1 MNKMRLL
8 SILLIMT
15 ILLTNGCWDRRE
27 LESLGIIQVLGLDL
41 ESGQKNEVTVTT
53 MIAIPSELGGGQAG
67 GGGGG
72 EGDGP
77 GVLIVSMKAPS
88 IYEAF
93 NRINTLINRE
103 VSLLQNQ
110 VLIIGEELAKNGA
123 AKWIDNLIRF
133 REMRRTMLVSVCK
146 GRAADIMKVQPKLE
160 KKPSE
165 YFTDL
170 AAISRRT
177 GMFPLVT
184 LNDFLK
190 RYEAYAH
197 ENYLPF
203 MDKYFIDKGG
213 EKPSAKKQ
221 TEDGK
226 KGGNNGESKSG
237 QDQQSQW
244 GEAQKIEHVRFI
256 GSAIFKKDRMVG
268 NFDIYETQILLLLNN
283 EFKEALLT
291 IEDPLRKDYNIIF
304 RLLSTAPVQIHY
316 RPQNGVDNFKVK
328 LRLEADLVSIQSGID
343 YTKPKLEAFL
353 GRVIARELKNRVV
366 KAIKKAQQE
375 FNSDVFGF
383 GEKVRS
389 TFITSSEYENYRW
402 PDKFQHS
409 RIDVQVKVDLRRV
422 GVQFQ
427 PPENR

>member
-15 ILLTNGCWDRRE
+15 ILLTSGCWDRRE
-27 LESLGIIQVLGLDL
+27 LENLGIVQALGLDL
-41 ESGQKNEVTVTT
+41 ESGHNDEVTVTT
-53 MIAIPSELGGGQAG
+53 MIAIPSELGGGQTG

-72 EGDGP
+72 GGDKP
-77 GVLIVSMKAPS
+77 GVLMVSMKAPS

-133 REMRRTMLVSVCK
+133 REMRRTMLVFVCK

-203 MDKYFIDKGG
+203 MDKHLIEEGG
-213 EKPSAKKQ
+213 EKPSAEKQ
-221 TEDGK
+221 NEAGE
-226 KGGNNGESKSG
+226 KGENNGESKSG
-237 QDQQSQW
+237 QDQKSQDDE
-244 GEAQKIEHVRFI
+244 GQKLEHVRFI

-291 IEDPLRKDYNIIF
+291 IEDPLRKDYKIIF
-304 RLLSTAPVQIHY
+304 RLLSTVPVQIQY
-316 RPQNGVDNFKVK
+316 RPQNGVDHFKVK

-343 YTKPKLEAFL
+343 YTRPKLEAFL
-353 GRVIARELKNRVV
+353 GRVIAKELKHRVV

-389 TFITSSEYENYRW
+389 TFITSSEYEKYNW

-409 RIDVQVKVDLRRV
+409 RINVQVKVDLRRV

>member
-1 MNKMRLL
+1 MNKMRFLT
-8 SILLIMT
+8 ILLIMI

-27 LESLGIIQVLGLDL
+27 LENLGIVQALGLDL

-53 MIAIPSELGGGQAG
+53 MIAIPSELGGGQADGGSG
-67 GGGGG
+67 GGG
-72 EGDGP
+72 DGS
-77 GVLIVSMKAPS
+77 GVLMVSMKAPS

-93 NRINTLINRE
+93 NRINTMINRE

-133 REMRRTMLVSVCK
+133 REMRRTMLVFVCK

-190 RYEAYAH
+190 RYESYAH

-203 MDKYFIDKGG
+203 MDKRPIDEGG
-213 EKPSAKKQ
+213 EKSSAEKQ
-221 TEDGK
+221 NEAGE
-226 KGGNNGESKSG
+226 KGENNGESKSG
-237 QDQQSQW
+237 QDQS
-244 GEAQKIEHVRFI
+244 GEQKIEHVRFI

-291 IEDPLRKDYNIIF
+291 IDDPLRKDYKIIF
-304 RLLSTAPVQIHY
+304 RLLSTVPVQIQYH
-316 RPQNGVDNFKVK
+316 PQNGIDHFKVK

-343 YTKPKLEAFL
+343 YTRPKLEAFL
-353 GRVIARELKNRVV
+353 GRVIAKELKHRMI

-375 FNSDVFGF
+375 FSSDVFGF
-383 GEKVRS
+383 GEKVKS
-389 TFITSSEYENYRW
+389 TFITSSEYEKYNW

-409 RIDVQVKVDLRRV
+409 RINVQVKVDLRRV